1 MSLYA
6 IAIFLHIVGALALSA
21 AIGLEWAAQ
30 HHIRRARTVG
40 QVREWLKLFAAVH
53 RVAGPAAVTIL
64 VTGVYMSA
72 TQWGRQPWIGLG
84 LVGLVIMAVLAP
96 VLTGRRARTIAQAI
110 PTADGPIPPAVG
122 RRITDP
128 VLRLSLWLR
137 TAIGLGV
144 VYLMAVKPASG
155 GVALTTLGVAVA
167 LALAAALP
175 GWAQGR
181 RPMTTTG
188 D

>member
-6 IAIFLHIVGALALSA
+6 IAIFLHIIGALALFA

-30 HHIRRARTVG
+30 HHLRRARTVG
-40 QVREWLKLFAAVH
+40 QVREWLKLFAALH

-84 LVGLVIMAVLAP
+84 LVGLVTMAALAP
-96 VLTGRRARTIAQAI
+96 MLTGRRARAIARAI
-110 PTADGPIPPAVG
+110 PADDGTVPPTL
-122 RRITDP
+122 RHRITDP
-128 VLRLSLWLR
+128 VLRVSVWLR

-155 GVALTTLGVAVA
+155 GAALTVLAVAVV
-167 LALAAALP
+167 LGLAAWLP
-175 GWAQGR
+175 TWAQGR
-181 RPMTTTG
+181 QPVTTTG